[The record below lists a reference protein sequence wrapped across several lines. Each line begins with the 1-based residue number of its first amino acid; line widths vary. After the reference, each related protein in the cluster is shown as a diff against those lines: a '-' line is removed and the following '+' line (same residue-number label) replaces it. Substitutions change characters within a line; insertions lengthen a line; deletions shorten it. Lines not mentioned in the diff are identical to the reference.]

1 MTISTLLILAV
12 CMSYM
17 NLGYSPALQKSVVA
31 QWLEHSTGVQNVIG
45 SNPVGY
51 SVFFGS
57 FYVSGKLPTYVSP
70 KPAFC
75 LKWELRVNVG
85 LGGGLGGQFPRKV
98 KWSDF
103 SLSSARDMLIT
114 SLLKNPSCILKLN
127 THTIIFKAQRNWKGD
142 LFQPFTLCLS
152 DDNSLG
158 GGSGG
163 RNRWSRLQGSWDWEN
178 HSLCPTH

>member
-12 CMSYM
+12 CMSYI

-45 SNPVGY
+45 SNPVGD

-57 FYVSGKLPTYVSP
+57 FYVSGKLPTYRSP

-114 SLLKNPSCILKLN
+114 SLLKNPSCILK
-127 THTIIFKAQRNWKGD
+127 GD

-163 RNRWSRLQGSWDWEN
+163 RNRWSRLQGRWDWEN